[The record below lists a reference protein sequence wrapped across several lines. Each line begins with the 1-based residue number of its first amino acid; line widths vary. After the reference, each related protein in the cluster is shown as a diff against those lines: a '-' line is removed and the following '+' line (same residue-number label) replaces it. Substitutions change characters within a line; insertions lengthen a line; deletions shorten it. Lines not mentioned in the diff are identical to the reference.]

1 MRRFNGESMKNEL
14 DIFIPVALDLDWP
27 TADSVIECI
36 KEQNERYGF
45 NKFFLACPGGGWRSK
60 GYPERDDLDRMADLF
75 NAVKA
80 GLADFNITLGWW
92 NTLTVKSGRN
102 EAFGRIV
109 ESSGEAHP
117 FASCPLCENFRRRF
131 SEDVA
136 YFAAKTKPAAII
148 FEDDYSVSAAAGQY
162 GCFCETHLR
171 EFARREGRS
180 YTREELMLEF
190 GKRDEEALALQ
201 RRYRELMR
209 DSLSGLSA
217 AIRCELDK
225 ESPEIPAGIM
235 QSGGSDLDGDSVE
248 AIARALAGDK
258 HTPFSRLFGAYY
270 GGGDLKGIPQ
280 KAYHSIYSKE
290 HIGDNF
296 NFYVEADSFPHTR
309 FFASAKQM
317 KVFMAIGF
325 SSGFHG
331 ATFQTQQLLDDPN
344 EESAYGKMF
353 KKERARFSAVAE
365 KAARCERVG
374 VSLPYDPFY
383 NTVDGGMK
391 DSVPQMC
398 RVLDFFGIP
407 YTTKSSSVAF
417 LDERLAKYLPDE
429 RIKEYLSGG
438 LFLDGGAAR
447 ELCGRGFGE
456 YIGVS
461 VGENIAKGYV
471 GYDLGAREVI
481 KPPFDRF
488 SHGKNMPIAHMYA
501 PKGNGKLLELTLTD
515 KGTEVISEA
524 YTFDRKL
531 ITAAMTRFENSLG
544 GRVVVMGMTAKG
556 NMSQSLFN
564 YRRKRL
570 FEELLLWCGAD
581 VPFVIGEPC
590 VHLIFNRAKKG
601 EDFTHLLTAINL
613 CDDAIDSLSLYLP
626 EKMRGREIFCL
637 SADGEWKKT
646 DMVVTGDVTNIDLT
660 AEAGESI
667 YLLFV

>member
-1 MRRFNGESMKNEL
+1 MKNGF
-14 DIFIPVALDLDWP
+14 DIFIPIALDLDWP

-60 GYPERDDLDRMADLF
+60 GYPEREDLDRMADLF
-75 NAVKA
+75 NEVKE
-80 GLADFNITLGWW
+80 GLADGDITLGWW

-102 EAFGRIV
+102 KDFGRIV
-109 ESSGEAHP
+109 DSKGETHP

-162 GCFCETHLR
+162 GCFCETHLA
-171 EFARREGRS
+171 EFARREGRA
-180 YTREELMLEF
+180 YTCEELMLEF
-190 GKRDEEALALQ
+190 GKGDGESLALQ
-201 RRYRELMR
+201 KRYRELMC
-209 DSLSGLSA
+209 DSLVELSRA
-217 AIRCELDK
+217 VRRELDK
-225 ESPEIPAGIM
+225 ESPEIPVGVM

-248 AIARALAGDK
+248 SVARALAGDR
-258 HTPFSRLFGAYY
+258 HIPFSRLFGAYY
-270 GGGDLKGIPQ
+270 GGGDLKGIPK

-296 NFYVEADSFPHTR
+296 KFFVEADSFPHTR

-325 SSGFHG
+325 SSGFDG

-344 EESAYGKMF
+344 EESAYGRMF
-353 KKERARFSAVAE
+353 KNERARFSALAE
-365 KAARCERVG
+365 KAARCNRTG

-391 DSVPQMC
+391 DNDPHIC
-398 RVLDFFGIP
+398 RVLDLFGIP
-407 YTTKSSSVAF
+407 YTTKRARVAF
-417 LDERLAKYLPDE
+417 LDERLAKYLSDE
-429 RIKEYLSGG
+429 CIKDYLSGG

-447 ELCGRGFGE
+447 ELCARGFGK

-461 VGENIAKGYV
+461 VGENISKGYT

-481 KPPFDRF
+481 NPPFDRF
-488 SHGKNMPIAHMYA
+488 SRGKNMPIAHMYA

-515 KGTEVISEA
+515 SGTEVISEA
-524 YTFDRKL
+524 YTFDKKL

-544 GRVVVMGMTAKG
+544 GRIVVMGMTVKG

-570 FEELLLWCGAD
+570 FEELLVWCGAD
-581 VPFVIGEPC
+581 VPMVRGEPN
-590 VHLIFNRAKKG
+590 VHLIFNRAKTG
-601 EDFTHLLTAINL
+601 EDFTYLLTAINL
-613 CDDAIDSLSLYLP
+613 GEDTLESLSLYLP
-626 EKMRGREIFCL
+626 EDMRGRTVLYL
-637 SADGEWKKT
+637 SADGEWKEIDCFIT
-646 DMVVTGDVTNIDLT
+646 DDVININLA
-660 AEAGESI
+660 AEAGEPI
-667 YLLFV
+667 CLLFK